1 MITLVSP
8 PLSTALVSV
17 LYLGNLYD
25 VFQMLK
31 MFPSNRDDPLIEWY
45 GTTELLCST
54 MLNTITYITY
64 LLLPTITITYY
75 YSNLHCISQSLD
87 SNSSS

>member
-17 LYLGNLYD
+17 LYLGNLSD

-31 MFPSNRDDPLIEWY
+31 MFPSNRDAPLIEWY

-54 MLNTITYITY
+54 MLNTITTY

-75 YSNLHCISQSLD
+75 YSHLHCISQSLD